1 MTTVNITLGI
11 IGAAMFFGGLA
22 ACMLSSTEAEC
33 EETGR
38 GMIR

>member
-1 MTTVNITLGI
+1 MTTIYITLGV
-11 IGAAMFFGGLA
+11 IGAAMFFGALA

-38 GMIR
+38 GMMQ